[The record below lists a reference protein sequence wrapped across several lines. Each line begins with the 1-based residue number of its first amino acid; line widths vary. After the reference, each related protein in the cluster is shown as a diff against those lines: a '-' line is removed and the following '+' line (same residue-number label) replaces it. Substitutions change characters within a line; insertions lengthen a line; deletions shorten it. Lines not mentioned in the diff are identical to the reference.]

1 MTTDKKAVLVVGGAG
16 YIGSHACKAV
26 AAHGLLPVCFDNL
39 SAGHPELV
47 KWGPLVVGDLADRK
61 LLSGV
66 FAEHP
71 IQAVMHFA
79 AHAYVGES
87 VIDPARYYGNNVAN
101 TLNLLDCMRSAGVG
115 AIVFSSTCATY
126 GVPQTVPIGEDH
138 PQAPINPYGWSKLMV
153 EQILKDY
160 ERAYGLRHAILRYF
174 NAAGADLAGE
184 TGEWHAPETH
194 LIPLVLDV
202 AIGRRE
208 SIDIFGSDYPT
219 ADGTC
224 IRDYIHVTDLAEAHV
239 LALDAI
245 GATGQSLICNL
256 GNGRGFSVR
265 EVIAG
270 VERLTGKPIATRIS
284 PRRAGDPPALVGDA
298 AKARSVLGWKPRYE
312 SLDAIL
318 ATAWNWHRLPMRNIG
333 CVPNPPEITH
343 A

>member
-1 MTTDKKAVLVVGGAG
+1 MDKKAVLVVGGAG
-16 YIGSHACKAV
+16 YIGSHACKAI
-26 AAHGLLPVCFDNL
+26 AARGLLPVCFDNL
-39 SAGHPELV
+39 SAGHRELV
-47 KWGPLVVGDLADRK
+47 NWGPLVVGDLADRK
-61 LLSGV
+61 LLSRV
-66 FAEHP
+66 FAEYP

-174 NAAGADLAGE
+174 NAAGADPAGE

-208 SIDIFGSDYPT
+208 AIDIFGSDYPT

-270 VERLTGKPIATRIS
+270 VERLTGKPIATRVS
-284 PRRAGDPPALVGDA
+284 ARRAGDPPALVGDA
-298 AKARSVLGWKPRYE
+298 AKARSVLGWNPRYE

-318 ATAWNWHRLPMRNIG
+318 ATAWNWHQLSMRNIG
-333 CVPNPPEITH
+333 GVPNPPEITH